1 MAVNTHSNSDKIFPE
16 FPEDIIQKILSCVTL
31 KQRPTVSLVSKK
43 WRQIIE
49 SLDDNLNLVQ
59 THSENITCGYCG
71 YSHLYPHAS
80 CVCSDTDLYH
90 VDPFIKL
97 AADNISCKELYLFVP
112 PNFRYCASPEILDSK
127 FLTVLHMK
135 GNCNMNIIREF
146 NVMPSL
152 KELYFHSVCIFSRTF
167 SNFIPKCPYLVEL
180 TLINCD
186 NLIDFTVP
194 HLNYLKKLH
203 VNTRKKIKKLEVK
216 AQNLLEFHLCSSAFT
231 KIDLFASTKLQLLH
245 IDSTYVPDSFPHDVC
260 STFPSLKSL
269 SLQLCR
275 GMKEIKIVSPLLESL
290 TLNNLI
296 DLDEAFIATPNLQLF
311 NVIYSFKF
319 QTPCPVVGSR
329 LMKVEMGARAT
340 NSLLELRTFAEN
352 LGENITLS
360 LETDTTGAKEEVTF
374 QSNLEPLCIKHI
386 NLVIQSSLK
395 PRYESFLAE
404 FFGYFHPRT
413 LVVTVNSNARKH
425 DFIQVLMNEL
435 EGWNRDGTKRYK
447 RSEYMSWHSALKSFT
462 VLGSTASAR
471 QEREARCDKSTLC
484 VGLGEGSSQN
494 GLSIDL
500 PNISTITSQEREAS
514 YGKLPLCAGSGEG
527 REQQCILFVALP
539 NLSTI
544 TREGAHQINLEFE
557 W

>member
-1 MAVNTHSNSDKIFPE
+1 MAANTLSNSDKIFPE

-59 THSENITCGYCG
+59 IHSENITYGYCG

-80 CVCSDTDLYH
+80 CVCSDTDLYQ

-97 AADNISCKELYLFVP
+97 AADNISFKELYLFIP
-112 PNFRYCASPEILDSK
+112 PNF
-127 FLTVLHMK
+127 
-135 GNCNMNIIREF
+135 
-146 NVMPSL
+146 
-152 KELYFHSVCIFSRTF
+152 
-167 SNFIPKCPYLVEL
+167 
-180 TLINCD
+180 
-186 NLIDFTVP
+186 
-194 HLNYLKKLH
+194 
-203 VNTRKKIKKLEVK
+203 
-216 AQNLLEFHLCSSAFT
+216 SSAFT
-231 KIDLFASTKLQLLH
+231 KIDLFTSTKLQLLH

-275 GMKEIKIVSPLLESL
+275 GMKKIKIVSPLLESL
-290 TLNNLI
+290 SLNNLI

-319 QTPCPVVGSR
+319 QTPCPIVGSR

-352 LGENITLS
+352 LGENIMLS
-360 LETDTTGAKEEVTF
+360 LETDTTGEKEEVTF

-413 LVVTVNSNARKH
+413 LVVTVNSDAQKH

-435 EGWNRDGTKRYK
+435 EGWNKDGTKGYK

-462 VLGSTASAR
+462 VLGSTAFAR
-471 QEREARCDKSTLC
+471 QEREASCDKPTLC
-484 VGLGEGSSQN
+484 AGLGEGSSQK
-494 GLSIDL
+494 GLSVGL
-500 PNISTITSQEREAS
+500 PNISTITSQEREAP
-514 YGKLPLCAGSGEG
+514 YGKRPLCAGSGEG
-527 REQQCILFVALP
+527 QEQQCILFVALP

-544 TREGAHQINLEFE
+544 TREGAHQINLEFA